1 MLKKGRLAF
10 ASTFLLLVALA
21 VTACGGGSGNTPTP
35 PSSGQSA
42 CGGNTYCYSKPD
54 HTGGTILF
62 SDWEFP
68 TSTNP
73 WFNTSVVGAEV
84 AAGLYGAPFVVTSD
98 GKFLPDELTEIP
110 TTKNGDVSA
119 DGLTV
124 TLKFNHNLK
133 WSDGMPLTCSDFTY
147 FIKVELDPAA
157 AVASQAG
164 FTPDTLASYT
174 CADNYTLVLK
184 YVHVFSSFLFFLP
197 TAMPE
202 HAWGSIADK
211 DLQNTPSVNLTPTVT
226 SGPYVVSDYASGQS
240 FTLTPN
246 KYYTSTS
253 LHAPVLD
260 KVIFK
265 GYATKDALIAGYQA
279 GETDHAE
286 DFTLADLQKL
296 NNLPGLH
303 VAPAIAYEHLDF
315 NLSKQFGGGPLFTL
329 NVRKAIEQAID
340 RCGMIQSLLHEACDK
355 LIDDSVEPCPHP
367 DCDPTIKALP
377 FDVNA
382 AKADLQ
388 ADGWTITN
396 GVAMKNG
403 QPFPTLNLV
412 TTSGNQLRTDTTQLV
427 QQYLAAIG
435 IKVNL
440 DGQYYPAGTLFGD
453 YSSGGILATGN
464 YDLALFAYVEGLDS
478 YGNLYGSFDS
488 TQIPSANDPAGGNY
502 ERVNDQMID
511 QLLAKGNSTIDAT
524 ARKQTYQQL
533 LKYITDQVYTIP
545 LYLRPNITLTDNKVG
560 NYFPNPTSAGNQWNI
575 GEWYE
580 KLSS

>member
-10 ASTFLLLVALA
+10 ASTFLLMVALL
-21 VTACGGGSGNTPTP
+21 VTACGTTTSNPTPTATAQGGGS
-35 PSSGQSA
+35 
-42 CGGNTYCYSKPD
+42 TYSYTKPD
-54 HTGGTILF
+54 HTGGTLLM

-68 TSTNP
+68 DSTNP
-73 WFNTSVVGAEV
+73 WFNTSVVGVEV
-84 AAGLYGAPFVVTSD
+84 GDALWGSPFVVTSD

-110 TTKNGDVSA
+110 TTQNGDVSS

-147 FIKVELDPAA
+147 WIKVLLDPATGA
-157 AVASQAG
+157 ASTAG
-164 FTPDTLASYT
+164 FDSGTLASYT

-184 YVHVFSSFLFFLP
+184 YVKVFASFLFFLP
-197 TAMPE
+197 GAAPE
-202 HAWGSIADK
+202 HAWGNIADK

-260 KVIFK
+260 KIIFK

-296 NNLPGLH
+296 NNLPGLQIS
-303 VAPAIAYEHLDF
+303 PAIGYEHIDF

-412 TTSGNQLRTDTTQLV
+412 TTSGNQLRTDTTQLI

-453 YSSGGILATGN
+453 YGSGGILATGN
-464 YDLALFAYVEGLDS
+464 YDLALFAFVEGLDS
-478 YGNLYGSFDS
+478 YGNLYPSFDS
-488 TQIPSANDPAGGNY
+488 TQIPSDKNPAGQNFS
-502 ERVNDQMID
+502 RVNDPMVD
-511 QLLAKGNSTIDAT
+511 QLLNQGSGTIDAT
-524 ARKQTYQQL
+524 KRSDIFKQLQ
-533 LKYITDQVYTIP
+533 KYIISQVYTIP

-560 NYFPNPTSAGNQWNI
+560 NYFDNPTSAGNEWNI
-575 GEWYE
+575 GEWYV
-580 KLSS
+580 KAASQ

>member
-10 ASTFLLLVALA
+10 ASTFLLLVAMVLA
-21 VTACGGGSGNTPTP
+21 ACDSGTGNTATPTP
-35 PSSGQSA
+35 APNK
-42 CGGNTYCYSKPD
+42 CGSDTYCYTKPD
-54 HTGGTILF
+54 HTGGTILI
-62 SDWEFP
+62 SDWQFP

-73 WFNTSVVGAEV
+73 WFNTSVVGTELSDA
-84 AAGLYGAPFVVTSD
+84 LYGGPFVVTSD

-110 TTKNGDVSA
+110 TTDNGDVSA

-133 WSDGMPLTCSDFTY
+133 WSDGMPLTCSDFKY
-147 FIKVELDPAA
+147 WIDVLLDPAA
-157 AVASQAG
+157 GAASQAG
-164 FTPDTLASYT
+164 FTSDTLASYT
-174 CADNYTLVLK
+174 CSDTYTMVLK
-184 YVHVFSSFLFFLP
+184 YVHVFASFLFFLP
-197 TAMPE
+197 GAAPQ
-202 HAWGSIADK
+202 HAWGKIADK
-211 DLQNTPSVNLTPTVT
+211 DLQNTPSVNLTPTIT

-260 KVIFK
+260 KLIFK

-296 NNLPGLH
+296 QNLPGLH
-303 VAPAIAYEHLDF
+303 VSPAIAYEHVDF
-315 NLSKQFGGGPLFTL
+315 NLTNKVFTL

-340 RCGMIQSLLHEACDK
+340 RCGLIQSLLHEACDK
-355 LIDDSVEPCPHP
+355 LAVDQLEPPPHP
-367 DCDPTIKALP
+367 DSDPTIKEFP

-388 ADGWTITN
+388 ADGWTISG
-396 GVAMKNG
+396 GVAMKDG

-412 TTSGNQLRTDTTQLV
+412 TTSGNQLRTNATQLI
-427 QQYLAAIG
+427 QKDLAAIG

-440 DGQYYPAGTLFGD
+440 DGQYYPAGVLFGD
-453 YSSGGILATGN
+453 YASGGILATGK

-478 YGNLYGSFDS
+478 YGNLFGSFDS
-488 TQIPSANDPAGGNY
+488 SQIPTAANPAGGNY
-502 ERVNDQMID
+502 ERVNDPMVD
-511 QLLAKGNSTIDAT
+511 QLLSTGNMTIDAT
-524 ARKQTYQQL
+524 KRSDIYKQLQ
-533 LKYITDQVYTIP
+533 KYLVTQVYTIP
-545 LYLRPNITLTDNKVG
+545 LYLRPNITLNDNKLG
-560 NYFPNPTSAGNQWNI
+560 NYFDNPTSQGNMWND
-575 GEWYE
+575 GEWYV
-580 KLSS
+580 KAAQ